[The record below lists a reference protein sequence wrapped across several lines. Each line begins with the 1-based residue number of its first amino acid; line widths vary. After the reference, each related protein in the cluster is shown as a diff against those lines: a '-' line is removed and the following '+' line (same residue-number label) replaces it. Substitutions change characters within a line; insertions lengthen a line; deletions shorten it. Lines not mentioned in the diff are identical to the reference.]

1 MKYGLLLLC
10 LLPLI
15 GVAESY
21 RWTDEDGKVHF
32 SDQPPPGQDEDQA
45 EQIELKNPE
54 PIGQGESVERTRQ
67 ELEEMRR
74 EREKREQKAR
84 RAEKRREQQ
93 RLQKCQ
99 RESRKLSKMKNKR
112 VLYKQEDGSYS
123 GVSMDE
129 HQRRISELEN
139 WIRENC
145 KDG

>member
-1 MKYGLLLLC
+1 MRYGLLLFC

-15 GVAESY
+15 GFAESY

-32 SDQPPPGQDEDQA
+32 SDQPPPGRDGDQA
-45 EQIELKNPE
+45 EQIELENPE

-74 EREKREQKAR
+74 ERKEREQKAR
-84 RAEKRREQQ
+84 RKEKQREQQ

-99 RESRKLSKMKNKR
+99 RESRKLAKMKNKR
-112 VLYKQEDGSYS
+112 VLYQQEDGSYS

-129 HQRRISELEN
+129 HQRRIREKEN
-139 WIRENC
+139 WIKENC
-145 KDG
+145 RE